1 MATLP
6 IIQFTDEGIE
16 KLQYVYFE
24 SGSES
29 FIINYTHDEVLK
41 LFRKDFGQSILTPE
55 QIENIR
61 RNKQAKIEA
70 YAQKDLK
77 NPITINYEAFA
88 NKKLVGYTLKKAPGR
103 KMHYASELDIRSRID
118 ILKRARDI
126 VLDFHENGI
135 IHGDIKTDNVYF
147 DPRLGVSFLD
157 LDNMK
162 FGDNKADFVN
172 TYVEDY
178 LSKHGTFDET
188 VDAYM
193 FNLMTLEVLDRVPF
207 GTPLLAHL
215 QKADQLPRYRS
226 SQATEIIHDMQ
237 KPHPKVK
244 EKYLIDYI
252 KK

>member
-1 MATLP
+1 
-6 IIQFTDEGIE
+6 
-16 KLQYVYFE
+16 
-24 SGSES
+24 
-29 FIINYTHDEVLK
+29 
-41 LFRKDFGQSILTPE
+41 
-55 QIENIR
+55 
-61 RNKQAKIEA
+61 
-70 YAQKDLK
+70 
-77 NPITINYEAFA
+77 
-88 NKKLVGYTLKKAPGR
+88 
-103 KMHYASELDIRSRID
+103 MHYASELDIRSRID

-162 FGDNKADFVN
+162 VGDNKADFVN

-215 QKADQLPRYRS
+215 QKADQFPCYRS

>member
-135 IHGDIKTDNVYF
+135 IHGDNEETQTVRIKVTG
-147 DPRLGVSFLD
+147 RQA
-157 LDNMK
+157 K
-162 FGDNKADFVN
+162 
-172 TYVEDY
+172 YVESLPLHVSQIAEEGGNDECMIFRY
-178 LSKHGTFDET
+178 RIKPTFDFIQEIFSHA
-188 VDAYM
+188 DS
-193 FNLMTLEVLDRVPF
+193 FEVLEPMSLRNQIAAMVYNM
-207 GTPLLAHL
+207 T
-215 QKADQLPRYRS
+215 
-226 SQATEIIHDMQ
+226 
-237 KPHPKVK
+237 
-244 EKYLIDYI
+244 KYYSNQED
-252 KK
+252 